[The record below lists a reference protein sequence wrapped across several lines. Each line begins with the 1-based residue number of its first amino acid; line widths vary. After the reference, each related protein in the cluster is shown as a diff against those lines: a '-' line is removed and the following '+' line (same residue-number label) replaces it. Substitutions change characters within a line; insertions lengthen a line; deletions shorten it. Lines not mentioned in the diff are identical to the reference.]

1 MFDIIE
7 TVDSWLAQN
16 RPVALAT
23 VTKTWG
29 SAPRREGSKMVVS
42 TDLAMAGS
50 VSGGCVEGAV
60 IEEAIAG
67 LDDKQ
72 PRLLKFGVADDTAW
86 SVGLTCGGKIHVF
99 VETLN
104 VEWWT
109 LLEQRIKND
118 QLTTTITVLEGDLAG
133 QKAMFGDSDEV
144 LYQTVGLDGNHIS
157 SMQQLVATTHRSGQM
172 TWQDTEIMVD
182 VHNPRPH
189 LIIIGGVHVGIPL
202 QAFARN
208 LGFRV
213 SIIDPRKAFATQ
225 ERFPEVETI
234 LHSYPDKA
242 LPQLGLDRNTYL
254 AVLTHDPKIDDKALI
269 AALPTDVPYVGVL
282 SSHRTHAKRTKR
294 LQEAGISDELI
305 ERIYT
310 PIGIDLG
317 SLTPE
322 EIALGIMAEIVA
334 VRNGVR

>member
-7 TVDSWLAQN
+7 TVDNWLAQN

-42 TDLAMAGS
+42 SDMAMAGS

-60 IEEAIAG
+60 IETALDA

-99 VETLN
+99 VEPLDMQ
-104 VEWWT
+104 WWN
-109 LLEQRIKND
+109 LLEERTRND
-118 QLTTTITVLEGDLAG
+118 QLTTTITVLEGNLTG
-133 QKAMFGDSDEV
+133 QKAMFGDDL
-144 LYQTVGLDGNHIS
+144 LYKTPGLDDTHIA
-157 SMQQLVATTHRSGQM
+157 SMQELVASTHRSGQM
-172 TWQDTEIMVD
+172 TWQDTEVMVD
-182 VHNPRPH
+182 VSNPRPH
-189 LIIIGGVHVGIPL
+189 LIIIGGVHVAIPL
-202 QAFARN
+202 QSFAQN
-208 LGFRV
+208 LGYRV

-269 AALPTDVPYVGVL
+269 TALPANIPYVGVL
-282 SSHRTHAKRTKR
+282 SSSRTHEKRTQR
-294 LQEAGISDELI
+294 LQEAGISDDLI
-305 ERIYT
+305 AKIYT

-317 SLTPE
+317 SQAPE

-334 VRNGVR
+334 VRNGIR

>member
-7 TVDSWLAQN
+7 TVDFWLSQN
-16 RPVALAT
+16 RPVAMAT

-42 TDLAMAGS
+42 SDLAMAGS

-60 IEEAIAG
+60 IEEALAG
-67 LDDKQ
+67 LQDKQ

-99 VETLN
+99 VEPLD
-104 VEWWT
+104 VDWWT

-133 QKAMFGDSDEV
+133 EKGVFGDEL
-144 LYQTVGLDGNHIS
+144 LYKTTGLTDDHIAS
-157 SMQQLVATTHRSGQM
+157 LKQIAETTHRSGQI

-182 VHNPRPH
+182 VSNPRPH
-189 LIIIGGVHVGIPL
+189 LIIIGGVHVAIPL
-202 QAFARN
+202 QAFARQ

-213 SIIDPRKAFATQ
+213 SIIDPRQAFASP

-234 LHSYPDKA
+234 LHTYPDKA

-269 AALPTDVPYVGVL
+269 TALPTDVPYVGVL
-282 SSHRTHAKRTKR
+282 SSSRTHEKRTKR
-294 LQEAGISDELI
+294 LQEAGLSDDVI
-305 ERIYT
+305 ERIHT